1 MVPTVDP
8 TSNISVSSRDLWAK
22 SALRALTKS
31 CSCARMGLE
40 RVQIA
45 APLGKR
51 WRTIP
56 QTRGAPLGNVAVRA
70 LSLSV
75 GGAAFMVDSL
85 DVKGGRTIMLV

>member
-1 MVPTVDP
+1 VGEIGIEGADEILLMRED
-8 TSNISVSSRDLWAK
+8 R
-22 SALRALTKS
+22 
-31 CSCARMGLE
+31 GLE

-56 QTRGAPLGNVAVRA
+56 QTRGAPLGNVAVRV